1 MEKSIFSFF
10 LNMADKSLTKE
21 KSRPLSQTAQ
31 RADAL
36 HRKGCE
42 RQEGK
47 NEEARRHRGPSAL
60 APRAFCPFFFGGEG
74 CRLGRGQTGSPRP
87 IKATEASPKKKK
99 GPFFFV
105 GVPRSPVRV
114 CAFSFSRKIATKKT
128 ILDKSDESGAR
139 FKGGGPCVSFFFLPR
154 GTAWHQFLRKTRRRG
169 RRARGRK
176 ARAAKHQIVMEHE

>member
-1 MEKSIFSFF
+1 MKRR
-10 LNMADKSLTKE
+10 DDTGGQVP
-21 KSRPLSQTAQ
+21 SR
-31 RADAL
+31 RAL
-36 HRKGCE
+36 
-42 RQEGK
+42 
-47 NEEARRHRGPSAL
+47 
-60 APRAFCPFFFGGEG
+60 FVPFFWW
-74 CRLGRGQTGSPRP
+74 RGLSPRP
-87 IKATEASPKKKK
+87 WADWVAAPDQGNRGLAKEEK
-99 GPFFFV
+99 GSLFFFV

-176 ARAAKHQIVMEHE
+176 ARAAKHQMVMEHE